1 METLRAKRPLWL
13 LPVLILAQFLSTS
26 LWFAGNAVIGDLQ
39 AAFGFS
45 ARSLGWVTIAVQLGF
60 IAGTLVFAFGM
71 IADRYSPSR
80 VFMVSSLLAA
90 ACNLG
95 ILLLP
100 GNLAALMTCRF
111 LTGFFLAGIYP
122 VGMKISADWYAQDLG
137 KALGFLVGALVL
149 GTGFPHFL
157 RAVGA
162 DWDWETVIASTSALA
177 VAGGLLLVLTVK
189 DGPFRKRGSRFD
201 PSGIVNA
208 FRFPAFRSAAFA
220 YFGHMWELYAFWAFL
235 PVFYQAYAGL
245 PGFQGAASLFSFLTI
260 AIGAIGCIAGGLLAQ
275 RQGSGRIILLMLASS
290 GLCCLVSPWILFFP
304 APVFFLVMAV
314 WGFSVSGDSPQC
326 STLVAQSAPAA
337 YTGSA
342 LTLVNCLGF
351 SISTLSIQLL
361 NLISGSINARWL
373 FLFLAVG
380 PLLGLLGLA
389 KYPPALMRSGGS

>member
-1 METLRAKRPLWL
+1 MEAPRVKRPTWL
-13 LPVLILAQFLSTS
+13 LPVLVFAQFLCTS
-26 LWFAGNAVIGDLQ
+26 LWFAGNAVIEDMQ
-39 AAFGFS
+39 EAFGFS
-45 ARSLGWVTIAVQLGF
+45 SHSLGWVTIAVQLGF
-60 IAGTLVFAFGM
+60 IAGTLVFAFLM
-71 IADRYSPSR
+71 IADRFSPTR

-95 ILLLP
+95 ILLIP
-100 GNLAALMTCRF
+100 GNLVVLLACRF

-149 GTGFPHFL
+149 GTGFPHLL

-162 DWDWETVIASTSALA
+162 DWDWEIVLLSTSAFALL
-177 VAGGLLLVLTVK
+177 GGLLLLLTVK

-201 PSGIVNA
+201 PLGIVKA

-235 PVFYQAYAGL
+235 PVFYQAYAGFS
-245 PGFQGAASLFSFLTI
+245 GFQGSASLFTFLTI
-260 AIGAIGCIAGGLLAQ
+260 SFGAIGCIVGGLLAQ

-290 GLCCLVSPWILFFP
+290 GICCLVSPWILFFP
-304 APVFFLVMAV
+304 APLFLLVTAV

-361 NLISGSINARWL
+361 NLISGSISARWL

>member
-1 METLRAKRPLWL
+1 MEAMRAGRPVWL
-13 LPVLILAQFLSTS
+13 LPVLIVAQFLSTS

-39 AAFGFS
+39 SAFGFS

-60 IAGTLVFAFGM
+60 IAGTLVFAFTM

-100 GNLAALMTCRF
+100 GSIAVLLVCRF

-137 KALGFLVGALVL
+137 KALGFLVGALVM
-149 GTGFPHFL
+149 GTGFPHLL
-157 RAVGA
+157 RTIGA
-162 DWDWETVIASTSALA
+162 DWEWKTVLQSTSALA
-177 VAGGLLLVLTVK
+177 VAGGVLILTTVK
-189 DGPFRKRGSRFD
+189 DGPYRKRGNRFD
-201 PSGIVNA
+201 PGVIVKA
-208 FRFPAFRSAAFA
+208 FRLPAFRSAAFA

-235 PVFYQAYAGL
+235 PVFLQSYIKSTGL
-245 PGFQGAASLFSFLTI
+245 NGPVALFSFLTI
-260 AIGAIGCIAGGLLAQ
+260 AIGALGCIFGGLLAQ
-275 RQGSGRIILLMLASS
+275 RQGSGRIILAMLMSS
-290 GLCCLVSPWILFFP
+290 GFCCLISPWMFFFP
-304 APVFFLVMAV
+304 APLFLLAMGF

-361 NLISGSINARWL
+361 NVVSAAVSVRWL
-373 FLFLAVG
+373 FLFLAAG
-380 PLLGLLGLA
+380 PILGLA
-389 KYPPALMRSGGS
+389 GLAQFPPALMRSGGK